1 MRYASIRE
9 LDISNGEGVGVALF
23 VQGCHFH
30 CHNCFNTET
39 WDFSGGKEWTPD
51 VKEKFLELIDRP
63 YIKRVSILGG
73 EPLADENL
81 DDVLDLV
88 TEINKRYNF
97 QKVDSANPY
106 NMGVSEVKN
115 SDKIRLLSSH
125 KNIWLYTGYKL
136 IIDYS
141 ESKRQRK
148 TVFTLLPYANT
159 NVVNDINEY
168 RMLCEND
175 DKRRMI
181 AKSVDFIVDGRYID
195 EQRDVSLKYRG
206 SKNQRIINVSESLK
220 QRKVVTIG

>member
-1 MRYASIRE
+1 MNYHTITYPDQNNGDGLRVVLWLSGCSHHCYNCQNPQTWDANSGIPFDESAKKELFRE
-9 LDISNGEGVGVALF
+9 LDKDYISGLTLTGGDPLF
-23 VQGCHFH
+23 
-30 CHNCFNTET
+30 E
-39 WDFSGGKEWTPD
+39 S
-51 VKEKFLELIDRP
+51 
-63 YIKRVSILGG
+63 
-73 EPLADENL
+73 NL
-81 DDVLDLV
+81 DGVLDLV

-97 QKVDSANPY
+97 QKVDSANPCK
-106 NMGVSEVKN
+106 MGVSEDKN

-168 RMLCEND
+168 RRLCEND

-181 AKSVDFIVDGRYID
+181 AESVDFIVDGRYID
-195 EQRDVSLKYRG
+195 SQRDISLKWRG
-206 SKNQRIINVSESLK
+206 STNQRVISVQESLK
-220 QRKVVTIG
+220 QGKVITLV